1 LKKDRIKIAD
11 LGEAKDLDKSIVR
24 TFAGTRLYMSPEMV
38 LFEDNSKKNISVK
51 TDVWSLGIVI
61 YELITLRRPFTWNE
75 ILDAD
80 IPELESEDCSEDVP
94 ILFNYLIDT

>member
-1 LKKDRIKIAD
+1 MIWTYRKLQ
-11 LGEAKDLDKSIVR
+11 
-24 TFAGTRLYMSPEMV
+24 TPE
-38 LFEDNSKKNISVK
+38 KNISVK

-80 IPELESEDCSEDVP
+80 IPKLESEDCSEYVP
-94 ILFNYLIDT
+94 IVFNYLIYR